1 MHHKS
6 IIHRD
11 LKPENILCEESADI
25 ESDEIVI
32 KLTDFGF
39 ATRYNPDGE
48 ILTQQLGT
56 PMYMAPELCKE
67 EAYDFKVDVWST
79 GIIAYILLTGMP
91 PFYDKSGRN
100 NI

>member
-25 ESDEIVI
+25 ESNEIVI

-67 EAYDFKVDVWST
+67 
-79 GIIAYILLTGMP
+79 
-91 PFYDKSGRN
+91 
-100 NI
+100 